1 MFGHLH
7 RAITSGS
14 HKPLSLNER
23 LDSTRS
29 DTGFAF
35 AHFVPWRHHTRS
47 KTDAANLFRT
57 NERVHGRDFSQARN
71 TRKAD
76 HRIEGRGSKSREIS
90 NTLYSSFRFYL
101 PL

>member
-29 DTGFAF
+29 VTGFAF

-47 KTDAANLFRT
+47 KTDAANFGRT
-57 NERVHGRDFSQARN
+57 NVCTDGIFLKLGIQERQIIAS
-71 TRKAD
+71 KA
-76 HRIEGRGSKSREIS
+76 EAPS
-90 NTLYSSFRFYL
+90 L